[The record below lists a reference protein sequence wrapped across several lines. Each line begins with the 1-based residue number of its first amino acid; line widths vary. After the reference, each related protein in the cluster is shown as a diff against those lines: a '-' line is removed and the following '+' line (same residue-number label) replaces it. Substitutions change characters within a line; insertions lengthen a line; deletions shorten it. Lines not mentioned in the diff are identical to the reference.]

1 MAATCKCSL
10 SLTVG
15 EHGAVRL
22 DSIVVRD
29 LHVARVVALVLNSKS
44 FDAQPAHK
52 QETHG
57 WCELLIVVMTSRQVT
72 CTDRHDCSVGFSML
86 HLLLS
91 FVSMSVEMRRV
102 VSRPF
107 LSYAVRCQITCK
119 QTRRQTIESHRHPYM
134 TSLSIKTRCGH

>member
-1 MAATCKCSL
+1 MRSL
-10 SLTVG
+10 HTNKRRMG
-15 EHGAVRL
+15 G
-22 DSIVVRD
+22 
-29 LHVARVVALVLNSKS
+29 
-44 FDAQPAHK
+44 
-52 QETHG
+52 
-57 WCELLIVVMTSRQVT
+57 CELLIVVMTSRQVT

-119 QTRRQTIESHRHPYM
+119 QTRRQTIESQTPVHDVTEYQDKMRTSRLTQCNGLLPVGLLARSPRH
-134 TSLSIKTRCGH
+134 SLEERRTQFLRTLGNPATQGLCR